1 MWKEISY
8 QKYIDKVIQNFSS
21 FWSQVM
27 QESGFMYMKLPDT
40 APWNLSKKKI
50 PVGRV
55 GRESVLESFTWDSGI
70 WVSVTVSSPFKV
82 N

>member
-1 MWKEISY
+1 
-8 QKYIDKVIQNFSS
+8 
-21 FWSQVM
+21 M
-27 QESGFMYMKLPDT
+27 QEPGFMYMKLPDT

-55 GRESVLESFTWDSGI
+55 RRESVLECFTWDSGI